1 MSHWNEY
8 AKLLCITLRGTMV
21 CSWSNKTLSVLL
33 LANSQPA
40 SNWSTQ
46 SMRVKGSNVGV
57 FPTLHSFL

>member
-1 MSHWNEY
+1 
-8 AKLLCITLRGTMV
+8 MV